1 MLVTAS
7 VAAII
12 AAAASSADGT
22 VVDANTGHPVAA
34 VFVQQEGGLASA
46 FTSAEGGFKLTL
58 DGPSGAKLTFTATGY
73 ERQTLPA
80 GKGMRVKL
88 VPLAALTPEKAPT
101 LKPEYD
107 PNAPVGPV
115 PALAS
120 AVQLAYRL
128 RYETASA
135 GSASIAGGGN
145 NDYRIG
151 LRYRWSPWLL
161 EADGAHFQV
170 PVDVA
175 GLPREQNPALNP
187 STYEAGA
194 RLGYV
199 WPMGNLE
206 PAVGLAYRY
215 RNTVPNNK
223 DIPYTG
229 TDLDFEQTRHALGL
243 SGILGWRPATGPWS
257 AEAGAQVYP
266 LVYAWAKDPGQPFA
280 GSFGAEGYA
289 GVAYE
294 IVNGLRLGLNYRVE
308 YWKGSGQDLSHILAL
323 QFQYTPSGMMK
334 GR

>member
-1 MLVTAS
+1 MLVTAAI
-7 VAAII
+7 VAA
-12 AAAASSADGT
+12 ALASADGT
-22 VVDANTGHPVAA
+22 VLDARSGRPVAA

-46 FTSAEGGFKLTL
+46 FTGPEGGFKLTL
-58 DGPSGAKLTFTATGY
+58 DNPKDAKLTFTATGY

-80 GKGMRVKL
+80 GHAMRVKL
-88 VPLAALTPEKAPT
+88 MPLDALTPETAPT

-107 PNAPVGPV
+107 PNAPIQAP

-120 AVQLAYRL
+120 AVQLSYRV
-128 RYETASA
+128 RFETASFNN
-135 GSASIAGGGN
+135 ASIAGGGN
-145 NDYRIG
+145 NDYRLG

-161 EADGAHFQV
+161 EADGAHVQI

-175 GLPREQNPALNP
+175 GLPREQNPAMNP

-194 RLGYV
+194 RAAYV
-199 WPMGNLE
+199 WPMGAWESAL
-206 PAVGLAYRY
+206 GLGYRY

-223 DIPYTG
+223 DVPYTG

-243 SGILGWRPATGPWS
+243 VGLVGWRPAAGPWS
-257 AEAGAQVYP
+257 AEAGLQAYP
-266 LVYAWAKDPGQPFA
+266 LVYAWAKDPGQPYA

-294 IVNGLRLGLNYRVE
+294 IVNGLRLGLTYRLE
-308 YWKGSGQDLSHILAL
+308 YWRGSGQDTAHLLGL
-323 QFQYTPSGMMK
+323 QLQYTPSGMMR